1 MLYLCNANEG
11 RINLA
16 QAQWPM
22 RLSDRD
28 NSLMRTLGFARAKS
42 RIRLK
47 NISIHNS
54 KFKSTTTQ
62 TNSQSFFD
70 LMNKTET
77 GRLRLTKEDAGK
89 LCYRGGG

>member
-1 MLYLCNANEG
+1 MLYLCTVKER

-28 NSLMRTLGFARAKS
+28 NSLMRTPGFARAKS

-62 TNSQSFFD
+62 TTN
-70 LMNKTET
+70 NTKRKT
-77 GRLRLTKEDAGK
+77 
-89 LCYRGGG
+89 

>member
-1 MLYLCNANEG
+1 MLYLCNANER

-28 NSLMRTLGFARAKS
+28 NSLMRTPGFARAKS

-47 NISIHNS
+47 NISNQT
-54 KFKSTTTQ
+54 KPTTQ

-70 LMNKTET
+70 LMNKTEN
-77 GRLRLTKEDAGK
+77 RAA
-89 LCYRGGG
+89 